1 MGMLNWDAIA
11 AIGELVGASAV
22 FVSIIY
28 LALQVLQNST
38 DVRSSGAQNAAHS
51 AIQILESLGTNSET
65 RDVFQR
71 ALDPYSELDRDEQA
85 VAKTFF
91 LEIIAYYETCYYQY
105 LDGVVHQ
112 EIWEGRRRM
121 MLDYFESPGFSSW
134 WDDWNHVWGA
144 SFQKYV
150 AEQRA
155 SPGERRVTF

>member
-1 MGMLNWDAIA
+1 MLNWDAIG
-11 AIGELVGASAV
+11 AIGELVGATAV

-28 LALQVLQNST
+28 LALQVRQNST
-38 DVRSSGAQNAAHS
+38 DVRSSGAQNAAFS
-51 AIQILESLGTNSET
+51 AIQILESLGTNGET
-65 RDVFQR
+65 REVFQR
-71 ALDPYSELDRDEQA
+71 ALDSYSELGRDEQA

-91 LEIIAYYETCYYQY
+91 MQIIAYYEACYYQY
-105 LDGVVHQ
+105 LDGVVHK

-134 WDDWNHVWGA
+134 WDDWHHIWGE